1 MAEQPHS
8 RNSELFAVQRRILD
22 SAQML
27 EDKDRP
33 GFSRDNMDAIG
44 ELFKAYWA
52 IEDLR
57 RAESKEEL

>member
-1 MAEQPHS
+1 MAEQTHS
-8 RNSELFAVQRRILD
+8 RDSEFAAVQRRILD
-22 SAQML
+22 VAQML

-44 ELFKAYWA
+44 ELSKAYWA

-57 RAESKEEL
+57 RGESKEEL